1 MTASQLMT
9 AKSSAPADDFGA
21 CAPPLSVPHLGE
33 PVKIQASELSDFL
46 TSSPSNTQSK
56 VDVSMEPA
64 KLSLPWQTAPK
75 PATPPAPETLPAP
88 DFEKNW
94 IPSQETI
101 GAPPGVWQSTP
112 ETIATETMGAPPGMM
127 LTPMERMN
135 MAYAKQETWL
145 AEAMQNYGF
154 WPDPCQHQWWG
165 QQAMHEA
172 WTSNCFSDPSAML
185 PVPPPPAFN
194 PTIEWAASPPADEC
208 ARARYSSG
216 ESTEL
221 SGPGEFSRGFST
233 SDDEWS
239 SGKDSGNNSPDGNF
253 DGVKFGR
260 MLLSL
265 LNSETS
271 DAPGRNP
278 ECEAEETCGAVSPEE
293 ADPMPKDVPA
303 PPPGLPLPAN
313 CPTCVPTTLDM
324 VAPPPGLT
332 LPAPIEEP
340 QSNSGSDADV
350 SNAEAP
356 ESPCSPCTPPEASV
370 PESFTCA
377 PPKLAEGVTSH
388 PAHQPTTARRAA
400 EVFCPPPIQVPK
412 KTELPIRG
420 AVPAQRKVN
429 KPKQQRVKAPAF
441 AEVAPEPSLA
451 LQNKVADTAP
461 APEPEHAKP
470 SSPKS
475 KARVGPKH
483 PPTILKTFSAAP
495 VTEVAEASKD
505 DFAMLDKQISVR
517 SSFVPWFLVPWFLA
531 LLALVFTMAV
541 LCCIGQWLDSGTA
554 VEMDKSM
561 AFEIQQ
567 SAMVTTGAS
576 YAWAAT
582 TVPALASA
590 HVHSQTVAS
599 LAKQMD
605 VEFARANAV
614 ASYLKSKLNEVRIAL
629 RAQRQDKERIRQFQ
643 EQFKAQLEHQQGPF
657 QKGPFQQGPAQ
668 QVHFQFRQGV
678 NFK

>member
-21 CAPPLSVPHLGE
+21 FAPPLSVPHLGE

-64 KLSLPWQTAPK
+64 KLRLPWQTAPK

-94 IPSQETI
+94 IPSQEAI

-112 ETIATETMGAPPGMM
+112 ETTATEAMGAPPGMM

-135 MAYAKQETWL
+135 MAYAKQEAWL

-154 WPDPCQHQWWG
+154 WPDTSQHPWWG

-172 WTSNCFSDPSAML
+172 WTSNCFLDPSAML

-208 ARARYSSG
+208 AQARYSSG

-221 SGPGEFSRGFST
+221 SGPGEFSRGFSI

-239 SGKDSGNNSPDGNF
+239 SGKDTGNNSPDGSS

-271 DAPGRNP
+271 DAPGPNP
-278 ECEAEETCGAVSPEE
+278 VNECETEETCGAVSQEE
-293 ADPMPKDVPA
+293 ADPMPKGVPA
-303 PPPGLPLPAN
+303 PPPGLSLPADF
-313 CPTCVPTTLDM
+313 PTCISATLEM
-324 VAPPPGLT
+324 VEPPPGLT
-332 LPAPIEEP
+332 LSAPIEEP

-350 SNAEAP
+350 SDAEAP
-356 ESPCSPCTPPEASV
+356 ESPCTPPGPSV
-370 PESFTCA
+370 PESFACA
-377 PPKLAEGVTSH
+377 PPKPAEDVTSH
-388 PAHQPTTARRAA
+388 TAHQPMTARRAA
-400 EVFCPPPIQVPK
+400 EAFCPPPIQVPK
-412 KTELPIRG
+412 KTELPIRT
-420 AVPAQRKVN
+420 ALPVQRKVN
-429 KPKQQRVKAPAF
+429 KPRQQRVKAPAPP

-451 LQNKVADTAP
+451 LQKKAADAAP
-461 APEPEHAKP
+461 APEPEQAKP
-470 SSPKS
+470 FSPKN
-475 KARVGPKH
+475 KARVGAKQPRA
-483 PPTILKTFSAAP
+483 FSAAL

-505 DFAMLDKQISVR
+505 DFAMLDKKMTVR
-517 SSFVPWFLVPWFLA
+517 SSIVPWFLVPWFLA
-531 LLALVFTMAV
+531 LLALVFTMAL

-554 VEMDKSM
+554 VGMDKSL
-561 AFEIQQ
+561 ANDQQ
-567 SAMVTTGAS
+567 SAMVTPGAS
-576 YAWAAT
+576 HAWAAT

-590 HVHSQTVAS
+590 HVHSQTIAS
-599 LAKQMD
+599 LAKRMD

-643 EQFKAQLEHQQGPF
+643 QQVKAQLEHQQGPF

-668 QVHFQFRQGV
+668 QVHFQFRQGM